1 MADSK
6 ISALPASTTPLA
18 GTEVLP
24 IVQSSTTRQVSVSN
38 LTAGRSVSGTS
49 FVPSGSTIP
58 ANGLYLPAAN
68 AVGIATNSTQA
79 FLANAVQ
86 GIQIPNTLGV
96 GATTPATTGAGI
108 SFPATQSAS
117 SDANTLDDYEEGTW
131 TPVLSA
137 SVTAPTVSV
146 YLNQIGVYTKVGN
159 LVVATCYI
167 RATITNVGSGYP
179 IITGLPFSAS
189 NLEGVACGFNTLT
202 NNVSSSTGGWYVN
215 GTAVYTAG
223 TTMTYA
229 VTSGYFTFT
238 VSYKV

>member
-1 MADSK
+1 MANTK
-6 ISALPASTTPLA
+6 ISALTTATIPAVGS
-18 GTEVLP
+18 EVLP
-24 IVQSSTTRQVSVSN
+24 IVQSSATKQISIAN

-86 GIQIPNTLGV
+86 GIQILNTLGV

-146 YLNQIGVYTKVGN
+146 YLNQTGVYTKVGN

-189 NLEGVACGFNTLT
+189 NLEGVACGFNTLA

-229 VTSGYFTFT
+229 ITSGYFTFT